1 MNKKL
6 EEKTNEWMNL
16 PRTTQ
21 EERVAADDFYERE
34 LIKLIIK
41 EFVKNNKEKKVE
53 DVEYMIFS
61 VGTSYEPLVLTLSLL
76 KPKKILF
83 LYTEKTE
90 NIIEKIV
97 NICKL
102 GSSRYSKSIVNE
114 TDSLEVYREIKKAY
128 IQWEMPRKLYID
140 FTGGTKSMSV
150 AAAMAGAMI
159 EVQLVYVGT
168 EHYLQHFRKPYPGS
182 ERICFIANPYE
193 VFGDFEIEKAMNLFQ
208 QYDYA
213 GASER
218 LGLLCEK
225 VPDPLIRQQLRF
237 IHLLSSAY
245 EAWDS
250 LDFSTAYKCM
260 CCLNSELQR
269 DKKLYPKTVLMDQ
282 ISQLQ
287 KQQLILSNLI
297 EIPQLMIEKKNM
309 DILKNHKYIVPLMFT
324 MYKIADIREVQEKY
338 DAATLMLY
346 RLLEMI
352 EQCRLARYEINVSK
366 PEYTEIQYDF
376 EQTPEYKGLN
386 VQQCM
391 EKYQEEVYRIRTAI
405 FKGQSGKFLPN
416 HIALLDGFILLM
428 ALKDRLMFSEK
439 YAKAIDKIKH
449 TRAMV
454 YLRNNSI
461 FAHGFSPVGIKEFES
476 FKKFVLNLFEEFCEV
491 EEIDFRQ
498 RDLEMNWISPKDSKY
513 YTLGVKRWQ

>member
-366 PEYTEIQYDF
+366 P
-376 EQTPEYKGLN
+376 
-386 VQQCM
+386 
-391 EKYQEEVYRIRTAI
+391 
-405 FKGQSGKFLPN
+405 
-416 HIALLDGFILLM
+416 
-428 ALKDRLMFSEK
+428 
-439 YAKAIDKIKH
+439 
-449 TRAMV
+449 
-454 YLRNNSI
+454 
-461 FAHGFSPVGIKEFES
+461 
-476 FKKFVLNLFEEFCEV
+476 
-491 EEIDFRQ
+491 
-498 RDLEMNWISPKDSKY
+498 
-513 YTLGVKRWQ
+513 